1 MPRTSPRSPRRSRCP
16 TQLRCHRRRSCRRRW
31 RLDLQPIEY
40 VKSAWSDGV
49 SSRMGG
55 RMMRSEGMAQQSGPK
70 RVKQAPAERRQAE
83 RSAAAECAGGR
94 GQRTVRARNQRQQRQ
109 SLERAH
115 ERAVPPLSST
125 TNHLPGPRTKTA
137 GHVVAGCG
145 TTSAT
150 AAVVTGGR
158 VRAPPRRRGPASLEP
173 PRCEPPRREP
183 PRRERASDPRR
194 PSTSRLEVKPACEV
208 LRPSGATRQ
217 VLHVWST
224 RALGNAKRAI

>member
-1 MPRTSPRSPRRSRCP
+1 MRGWRSKAGQSTS
-16 TQLRCHRRRSCRRRW
+16 
-31 RLDLQPIEY
+31 
-40 VKSAWSDGV
+40 
-49 SSRMGG
+49 SS
-55 RMMRSEGMAQQSGPK
+55 
-70 RVKQAPAERRQAE
+70 PAERRQAE
-83 RSAAAECAGGR
+83 RSAAAECAGVW

-137 GHVVAGCG
+137 GHVVAGGG

-158 VRAPPRRRGPASLEP
+158 VRAPPRRRGPASLRRPAASRP
-173 PRCEPPRREP
+173 PRAAPPR
-183 PRRERASDPRR
+183 AVGGT
-194 PSTSRLEVKPACEV
+194 PSPLHQPSRGQAACEV

-224 RALGNAKRAI
+224 HTLGNAKRAI